1 MTDRLYALTN
11 NGKKEV
17 ARGLHVK
24 FAHDEQDMVDGL
36 MQVLGE
42 CVEVRTYDFCIEV
55 HVGDRHIQNFVTDI
69 RDCLRAIRKELEDKH
84 G

>member
-1 MTDRLYALTN
+1 MTDRLYALTS

-17 ARGLHVK
+17 QRGLHVK
-24 FAHDEQDMVDGL
+24 FALDEQDVVDGL

-42 CVEVRTYDFCIEV
+42 CIEVKQYDFCIEV
-55 HVGDRHIQNFVTDI
+55 HVRERHMQEFVAGV
-69 RDCLRAIRKELEDKH
+69 RDSLRAIRKELEDKH